1 MSDVFQFMK
10 LSRNPGDKVEASV
23 RKIEFKEIYQPLN
36 AVDAAD
42 QAGRCLSCGNPY
54 CEWKCPVHNYIPD
67 WLKLVE
73 EGRLFEA
80 AELSHQTNS
89 LPEIC
94 GRVCPQDRLC
104 EGACTLNQGGFGAVS
119 IGSIEKYITD
129 EAFKAGWRP
138 DMSKV
143 VWTDKTVG
151 IIGAGPAGLAC
162 ADVLVRNGVK
172 AVVYDRYEEI
182 GGLLTFGIPEFK
194 LEKDIVR
201 RRREILE
208 GMGVEFVL
216 NTEVGKDIS
225 FDKLMSK
232 HDAVFMGMGAYNAM
246 RGGFPG
252 EDSKG
257 VLQALPYLIN
267 NVRQSMGTLPEGE
280 VPISMKGKRV
290 LVLGG
295 GDTAMDCIRTA
306 IRQGAV
312 NVKCIYRRGEE
323 SMPGSKREVANAKEE
338 GADFLWNYQPLAI
351 EPMVGGTLAVRLAQT
366 QHFPTGT
373 RGRGTVELVPGSE
386 MVIQCDRVIIA
397 FGFMPQKQSWCETA
411 GIMTDKAARVKTNL
425 KSTFH
430 HQTSHSKIFAAGDMV
445 TGSDLVV
452 TAVFGGRQAALEIVD
467 YLANTDLNVS

>member
-54 CEWKCPVHNYIPD
+54 CEWQCPVHNYIPD

-151 IIGAGPAGLAC
+151 VIGAGPAGLAC

-194 LEKDIVR
+194 LEKSVIK

-216 NTEVGKDIS
+216 NTEIGKDVPIET
-225 FDKLMSK
+225 LLAK
-232 HDAVFMGMGAYNAM
+232 HDAIFMGMGAYKAM
-246 RGGFPG
+246 KGGFPG
-252 EDSKG
+252 ENSPG
-257 VLQALPYLIN
+257 VLEALPYLVN
-267 NVRQSMGTLPEGE
+267 NVRQSLGTLPAGE
-280 VPISMKGKRV
+280 APISMKGKRV

-295 GDTAMDCIRTA
+295 GDTAMDCTRTA
-306 IRQGAV
+306 LRQGAKQV
-312 NVKCIYRRGEE
+312 TCAYRRAEAQ
-323 SMPGSKREVANAKEE
+323 MPGSKREVQNAHEE
-338 GADFLWNYQPLAI
+338 GVEFIWHRQPLSI
-351 EPMVGGTLAVRLAQT
+351 EPMLGGTLAVRLAETRQSSKNSTGHHSLEVLEDSVSLIECDCVVLAFGYQTETASFLEQLKHCPDQLRLKKYKHQT
-366 QHFPTGT
+366 QF
-373 RGRGTVELVPGSE
+373 E
-386 MVIQCDRVIIA
+386 
-397 FGFMPQKQSWCETA
+397 
-411 GIMTDKAARVKTNL
+411 
-425 KSTFH
+425 
-430 HQTSHSKIFAAGDMV
+430 KIFAGGDQV
-445 TGSDLVV
+445 RGASLVV
-452 TAVFGGRQAALEIVD
+452 NAVFDGRNAAAEILD
-467 YLANTDLNVS
+467 YVF